1 MVTVLAWALLVRSQD
16 YQQPRT
22 RRWAGRPQSWST
34 HIGIKEDVK
43 KLKYLW
49 DRVQSQ
55 PAEVRC
61 QWSEED
67 LRGWAYSIAVD
78 RERFIRTFVRI
89 GADVFD
95 AAVVEWMSDQG
106 TVEEG
111 EDTSPAVD
119 RGTRLP

>member
-1 MVTVLAWALLVRSQD
+1 MVTVLAWALLVRYEESEQW
-16 YQQPRT
+16 PST
-22 RRWAGRPQSWST
+22 QSWAR

-49 DRVQSQ
+49 DRIQSK

-61 QWSEED
+61 QWSEKD
-67 LRGWAYSIAVD
+67 LSGWAYSIGVD

-95 AAVVEWMSDQG
+95 ADVVEWMSDQG

-111 EDTSPAVD
+111 ERSS
-119 RGTRLP
+119 

>member
-1 MVTVLAWALLVRSQD
+1 MLGWALLVRSQEVEQ
-16 YQQPRT
+16 YHIRPESGKT
-22 RRWAGRPQSWST
+22 GAGWTT

-55 PAEVRC
+55 PAEVAC
-61 QWSEED
+61 QWTASD
-67 LRGWAYSIAVD
+67 LVGWALEIGVD

-95 AAVVEWMSDQG
+95 ASVVEWMSDQG
-106 TVEEG
+106 TIEEG
-111 EDTSPAVD
+111 EDTAPAAD
-119 RGTRLP
+119 HGTRLP